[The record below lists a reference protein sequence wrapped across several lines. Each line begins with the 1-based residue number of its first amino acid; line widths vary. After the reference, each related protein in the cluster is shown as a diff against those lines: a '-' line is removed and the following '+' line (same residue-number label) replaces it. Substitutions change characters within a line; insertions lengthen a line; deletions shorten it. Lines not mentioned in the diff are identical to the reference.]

1 MKVEKKIIKNKFLG
15 VYINKCSFYNSYKF
29 MKVEN
34 KIIKNKFWGVYI
46 NKCSFLEKRAG
57 FRVFPSFSK

>member
-1 MKVEKKIIKNKFLG
+1 
-15 VYINKCSFYNSYKF
+15 